1 MTGWDELTVCSE
13 CYGSGESHKLS
24 TNLCEVCNGTGSIT
38 YLRLVQIE
46 NIQSAKIRSA
56 YMLTIKMS
64 IDICGPYDPRIL
76 ISRGWDEK
84 IVCPSIN
91 YTYIGE

>member
-1 MTGWDELTVCSE
+1 MTEWDELTVCCE
-13 CYGSGESHKLS
+13 CYGSGKSHKLNN
-24 TNLCEVCNGTGSIT
+24 TVCDVCNGTGSIT